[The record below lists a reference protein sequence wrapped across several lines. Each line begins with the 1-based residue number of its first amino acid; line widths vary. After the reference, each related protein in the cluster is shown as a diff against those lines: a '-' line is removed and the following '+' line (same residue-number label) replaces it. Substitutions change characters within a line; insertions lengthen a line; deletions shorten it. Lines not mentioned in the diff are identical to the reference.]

1 MISRRLILL
10 GMLSG
15 LAIKPSVSWAG
26 VDNPL
31 RNRRERRVEVPDVA
45 QFHRQDGQRGF
56 ILDRTGDFWLLK
68 PLDED
73 EVLALAPQRA
83 PGGGTGFISDW
94 GDEIIRVS
102 SIGAVTYYPED
113 QPNGV
118 IAEAWEPARQLRV
131 ANASVDSL
139 RERSTRVAVELA
151 NLFGRPIQ
159 VEYGA
164 APREG
169 LGVMVE
175 AFDLAVA
182 GIGRAMA
189 EGATLDGLQR
199 LKVAASDAAD
209 IEITSDLFVVKVD
222 PLGGYAGRP
231 SSTRIARTLLTASFP
246 A

>member
-15 LAIKPSVSWAG
+15 LAIRPSVSWAG
-26 VDNPL
+26 ADNPL

-56 ILDRTGDFWLLK
+56 ILDRTGEAWLLS
-68 PLDED
+68 PLDGG
-73 EVLALAPQRA
+73 EVIALQPQRA
-83 PGGGTGFISDW
+83 PGGGTSFVSDW
-94 GDEIIRVS
+94 GDELIRVS

-131 ANASVDSL
+131 ANASVDGL
-139 RERSTRVAVELA
+139 RERSTRAAIELA
-151 NLFGRPIQ
+151 QLFGRPIQ

-169 LGVMVE
+169 LGVMVD

-182 GIGRAMA
+182 GFARAVA
-189 EGATLDGLQR
+189 DGAVLDGLQR
-199 LKVAASDAAD
+199 VKVAAAEAAD
-209 IEITSDLFVVKVD
+209 IEITDDLFVIKVD

-231 SSTRIARTLLTASFP
+231 SSTRIARTLLAASFP

>member
-15 LAIKPSVSWAG
+15 LAIRPSAAWAG

-45 QFHRQDGQRGF
+45 EFHRQDGQRGF
-56 ILDRTGDFWLLK
+56 ILDRTGEVWLLK
-68 PLDED
+68 PLDD
-73 EVLALAPQRA
+73 SEVLALASQRA
-83 PGGGTGFISDW
+83 PGGGTSFVSDW
-94 GDEIIRVS
+94 GVEVIRVS

-118 IAEAWEPARQLRV
+118 IAEAWEPARELSIPD
-131 ANASVDSL
+131 ASVDDL
-139 RERSTRVAVELA
+139 RDRSTRAAIELA
-151 NLFGRPIQ
+151 EAFGRPVQ

-175 AFDLAVA
+175 AMDLTV
-182 GIGRAMA
+182 IGMRRALA
-189 EGATLDGLQR
+189 EGATLTGLQR
-199 LKVAASDAAD
+199 MKILPSDGPD
-209 IEITSDLFVVKVD
+209 IEIEGDLFMVKVD
-222 PLGGYAGRP
+222 PLAGHAGRP
-231 SSTRIARTLLTASFP
+231 SSTRIARTLMAASFP